1 MHTHLC
7 VEILVVAGAPK
18 DLKELLVLTH
28 TGVSG
33 VAVSVSHMALRYG
46 DSTSLPQCLKRVER
60 VEPITPHSGANV

>member
-18 DLKELLVLTH
+18 DLIELLALTH

-33 VAVSVSHMALRYG
+33 VVVSVSHMALRDG
-46 DSTSLPQCLKRVER
+46 DSTSLSQCLKRVER
-60 VEPITPHSGANV
+60 EELI